1 MRGALVSLILKKDF
15 VSITIREIT
24 ERAEVAYITFYR
36 HYESLD
42 QLLMEVLDEGLVELM
57 THIET
62 LAKQSDTS
70 ALETE
75 GRLIFEYIEQKA
87 DLFSILFKSQSVTR
101 VRGKVVWNIAA
112 IFQKSC
118 VPLERLGNQITINI
132 ASNHI
137 ATSLLSLIEWW
148 LENNM
153 NPSPTE
159 MGKVYKSLIIDSTVG
174 AVSSLAAVARQ
185 ITTSSRLGSFFCHQ
199 PHIHFPFAFY
209 IHSAARLTYKLILD

>member
-1 MRGALVSLILKKDF
+1 MIKKTSPIKIDPRVRRTRSMLREALVSLLLEKDF
-15 VSITIREIT
+15 ASISIKEIT
-24 ERAEVAYITFYR
+24 TRADVAYITFFR

-42 QLLMEVLDEGLVELM
+42 ALLMEVLEEGLGGLLV
-57 THIET
+57 HIET
-62 LAKQSDTS
+62 LAKQSETS

-87 DLFSILFKSQSVTR
+87 DLFRILLKSQSVTR
-101 VRGKVVWNIAA
+101 VRRQVVQNIAR

-118 VPLERLGNQITINI
+118 LPLANSGNPVTIAIT
-132 ASNHI
+132 SNHI

-153 NPSPTE
+153 KPLPKE

-174 AVSSLAAVARQ
+174 AVRSLSAV
-185 ITTSSRLGSFFCHQ
+185 SG
-199 PHIHFPFAFY
+199 
-209 IHSAARLTYKLILD
+209 

>member
-1 MRGALVSLILKKDF
+1 MPRKSSPVNIDPRVKRTRRLLRDALVSLILKKDF
-15 VSITIREIT
+15 ASITIREIT

-42 QLLMEVLDEGLVELM
+42 QLLMEVLDEGLTELM

-87 DLFSILFKSQSVTR
+87 DLFRILLKSQSVTR
-101 VRGKVVWNIAA
+101 VRRKVVGNVAA

-118 VPLERLGNQITINI
+118 VPLERLGNQVTISI

-153 NPSPTE
+153 KPSPTE

-174 AVSSLAAVARQ
+174 AVSSLAAR
-185 ITTSSRLGSFFCHQ
+185 
-199 PHIHFPFAFY
+199 
-209 IHSAARLTYKLILD
+209 

>member
-1 MRGALVSLILKKDF
+1 MPKKSSPVNIDPRVRRTRRLLRDALISLILKKDF
-15 VSITIREIT
+15 ASITIKEIT
-24 ERAEVAYITFYR
+24 DRAEVAYITFFR

-57 THIET
+57 THIEK

-75 GRLIFEYIEQKA
+75 GRLIFEYIGQKA
-87 DLFSILFKSQSVTR
+87 DLFRILLKSQSVTR
-101 VRGKVVWNIAA
+101 VRRKVVRNIAA
-112 IFQKSC
+112 VFQKSC
-118 VPLERLGNQITINI
+118 VPLERLGNQVTINM

-153 NPSPTE
+153 TPLPAE

-174 AVSSLAAVARQ
+174 AVRSLSTVAM
-185 ITTSSRLGSFFCHQ
+185 
-199 PHIHFPFAFY
+199 
-209 IHSAARLTYKLILD
+209 

>member
-1 MRGALVSLILKKDF
+1 MPRKSSPVNVDPRVKRTRRLLRDALVSLILKKDF
-15 VSITIREIT
+15 ASITIREVT

-36 HYESLD
+36 HFESLD

-57 THIET
+57 SHIEA
-62 LAKQSDTS
+62 LAKLSDPS
-70 ALETE
+70 SLETE
-75 GRLIFEYIEQKA
+75 GRLIFEYVGQKA
-87 DLFSILFKSQSVTR
+87 DLFRILLKSQSVTR
-101 VRGKVVWNIAA
+101 VRKKVVSNISA

-118 VPLERLGNQITINI
+118 VPLERLGNQVTINM

-153 NPSPTE
+153 KPSPIE

-174 AVSSLAAVARQ
+174 AVSSLA
-185 ITTSSRLGSFFCHQ
+185 S
-199 PHIHFPFAFY
+199 
-209 IHSAARLTYKLILD
+209 LTR

>member
-1 MRGALVSLILKKDF
+1 MPRKSSPVNIDPRIKRTRRLLRDALVSLILKKDF
-15 VSITIREIT
+15 ASITIREVT

-57 THIET
+57 SHIEA
-62 LAKQSDTS
+62 LAKLSDPS
-70 ALETE
+70 SLETE
-75 GRLIFEYIEQKA
+75 GRLIFEYVGQKA
-87 DLFSILFKSQSVTR
+87 DLFRILLKSQSVTR
-101 VRGKVVWNIAA
+101 VRKKVVSNISA

-118 VPLERLGNQITINI
+118 VPLERLGNQVTINM

-153 NPSPTE
+153 KPSPIE

-174 AVSSLAAVARQ
+174 AVSSLSAVA
-185 ITTSSRLGSFFCHQ
+185 
-199 PHIHFPFAFY
+199 
-209 IHSAARLTYKLILD
+209 K

>member
-1 MRGALVSLILKKDF
+1 MPRKSSPVNIDPRVKRTRRLFRDALISLILEKDF
-15 VSITIREIT
+15 ASITIREIT
-24 ERAEVAYITFYR
+24 DRAEVAYITFYR

-42 QLLMEVLDEGLVELM
+42 QLLMEVLDEGLAELM

-62 LAKQSDTS
+62 LAKQSNDS
-70 ALETE
+70 DLETE
-75 GRLIFEYIEQKA
+75 GRLIFEYIGQKA
-87 DLFSILFKSQSVTR
+87 DLFRILLKSQSVTR
-101 VRGKVVWNIAA
+101 VRKKVVRNISA

-118 VPLERLGNQITINI
+118 VPLERLRNQTTINI

-153 NPSPTE
+153 TPSPTE

-174 AVSSLAAVARQ
+174 AVKTL
-185 ITTSSRLGSFFCHQ
+185 
-199 PHIHFPFAFY
+199 
-209 IHSAARLTYKLILD
+209 SAMS

>member
-1 MRGALVSLILKKDF
+1 MPRKSSPVNIDPRIKRTRRLLRDALVSLILKKDF
-15 VSITIREIT
+15 ASITIREVT

-42 QLLMEVLDEGLVELM
+42 QLLMEVLDEGLTELM
-57 THIET
+57 VHIET

-87 DLFSILFKSQSVTR
+87 DLFRILLKSQSVTR
-101 VRGKVVWNIAA
+101 VRKKVVSNISA

-118 VPLERLGNQITINI
+118 VPLERLGNQVTINM

-153 NPSPTE
+153 KPSPIE

-174 AVSSLAAVARQ
+174 AVSSLSAVAR
-185 ITTSSRLGSFFCHQ
+185 
-199 PHIHFPFAFY
+199 
-209 IHSAARLTYKLILD
+209 

>member
-1 MRGALVSLILKKDF
+1 MIKKTSPIKIDPRVRRTRSMLRDGLVSLLLEKDF
-15 VSITIREIT
+15 ASISIKEIT
-24 ERAEVAYITFYR
+24 TRADVAYITFFR

-42 QLLMEVLDEGLVELM
+42 ALLMEVLEEGLGGLLV
-57 THIET
+57 HIET
-62 LAKQSDTS
+62 LAKQSETS

-87 DLFSILFKSQSVTR
+87 DLFRILLKSQSVTR
-101 VRGKVVWNIAA
+101 VRRQVVQNIAR

-118 VPLERLGNQITINI
+118 LPLANSGNPVTIAIT
-132 ASNHI
+132 SNHI

-153 NPSPTE
+153 KPLPKE

-174 AVSSLAAVARQ
+174 AVRSLSAV
-185 ITTSSRLGSFFCHQ
+185 SG
-199 PHIHFPFAFY
+199 
-209 IHSAARLTYKLILD
+209 